1 MIKKKLIIFMPSIE
15 FGGVEKNLF
24 IISNYLA
31 NKFKNTILITAS
43 KSHNSKFKNLK
54 VINPII
60 NTKYLSSRR
69 LTYFFCIIE
78 LIKILIKDKNYL
90 LLAFQANLY
99 CTLICKFFKTKVVIR
114 SNSSPSGWNLNYFR
128 KTIFSLLLKLPDQI
142 IVNSKEFK
150 KEYKEKFKISTIC
163 IYNPLNKEYIKKKSK
178 EKINDNF
185 FKNYNNLKLI
195 FIGRLVD
202 QKDPLTFIKA
212 LKIIQ
217 NKIKYR
223 CLIIGNGIYYNEIKN
238 YIQINKMHK
247 NVKLLRWKNNPFK
260 YLKSS
265 DLLVLSSKFEG
276 LPNVIMEAISL
287 KKFVI
292 SSNCK
297 TGPRE
302 ILDRGAG
309 GFLYNVGDYKTLAKK
324 IIFFSNNKKIC
335 NKKIKHAYDRL
346 NRFDLKKNLNLY
358 YKIISKIIS
367 FEK

>member
-15 FGGVEKNLF
+15 IGGVEKNLF
-24 IISNYLA
+24 IISNYLG

-43 KSHNSKFKNLK
+43 KSHNSKFKNLRI
-54 VINPII
+54 INPTT
-60 NTKYLSSRR
+60 NTKQLSSRR
-69 LTYFFCIIE
+69 LTYFYCIVE

-90 LLAFQANLY
+90 VLAFQANLY
-99 CTLICKFFKTKVVIR
+99 CTLICKFFKTKIIIR
-114 SNSSPSGWNLNYFR
+114 SNSSPSGWALTYFR
-128 KTIFSLLLKLPDQI
+128 KKIFSLLLKLPDQI

-150 KEYKEKFKISTIC
+150 KEYKEKFKISTVC
-163 IYNPLNKEYIKKKSK
+163 IYNPLNKEYIKKKSR
-178 EKINDNF
+178 EKINNNF
-185 FKNYNNLKLI
+185 FKNYNNLKII

-202 QKDPLTFIKA
+202 QKDPQTFIRA

-217 NKIKYR
+217 NKINYR
-223 CLIIGNGIYYNEIKN
+223 CFIIGKGIYFNEIKN
-238 YIQINKMHK
+238 YIKLNKMQK
-247 NVKLLRWKNNPFK
+247 NIKLLGWKNNPFN

-265 DLLVLSSKFEG
+265 DLLVLSSRFEG

-302 ILDRGAG
+302 ILDNGIG
-309 GFLYNVGDYKTLAKK
+309 GFLYNVGDYKGLAKK
-324 IIFFSNNKKIC
+324 IIFFSKNRKIC
-335 NKKIKHAYDRL
+335 NKKINHAYKRL
-346 NRFDLKKNLNLY
+346 NRFDQKKNLKLY
-358 YKIISKIIS
+358 HKIILKIIN